1 MMMTPRNRLLWV
13 LCTIPLFAS
22 LLLAM
27 PSYAESVLAKIERTG
42 QVTVGIR
49 EDAPPFAFYDKNSN
63 WVGFS
68 VDLAQRLGEELSKKF
83 NKPIQVN
90 KKPVNSKT
98 RIPLVV
104 NGEIDVEIGTTTITL
119 SREETIDFSL
129 PFFITGAKFIVHKES
144 GIKDV
149 GDLAGKR
156 VGVAQGTHHAK
167 NIEIAMSKGLIKSK
181 CEIVQ
186 FEDHAKGFLGLTQG
200 KVDAYFTDESHLF
213 GQKKKAP
220 NPDDWVIVGQYLS
233 YEPYGFILPQNDS
246 PWRDF
251 VNAFLVHLIK
261 SGDFYSLYD
270 KWMGPN
276 SEVPMPMSD
285 DYQIYL
291 KLINFPE

>member
-1 MMMTPRNRLLWV
+1 MVPTNRLLWI
-13 LCTIPLFAS
+13 LCAFS
-22 LLLAM
+22 LLSLLMIPA

-42 QVTVGIR
+42 QLTAGVR
-49 EDAPPFAFYDKNSN
+49 EDVAPFGFYDKNSN

-68 VDLAQRLGEELSKKF
+68 VDVAQSLAGELSKKF
-83 NKPIQVN
+83 NKPIQVV
-90 KKPVNSKT
+90 KKSVNSKT

-104 NGEIDVEIGTTTITL
+104 NGEIDIEIGTTTITL
-119 SREETIDFSL
+119 AREETIDFSL
-129 PFFITGAKFIVHKES
+129 PFFITGAKFITHKGS
-144 GIKDV
+144 GIKEV

-167 NIEIAMSKGLIKSK
+167 NLEMAVSKGLIKSK

-200 KVDAYFTDESHLF
+200 KVDAYFTDESQLF

-220 NPDDWVIVGQYLS
+220 NPDDWVIVGPFLS

-261 SGDFYSLYD
+261 SGEFYSLYD
-270 KWMGPN
+270 KWMGPK
-276 SEVPMPMSD
+276 SEVPMPMSE
-285 DYQIYL
+285 DYQYYL
-291 KLINFPE
+291 KVITFPE

>member
-1 MMMTPRNRLLWV
+1 MTPKKQLLWI
-13 LCTIPLFAS
+13 LCSIS
-22 LLLAM
+22 LLTLLVLAV

-42 QVTVGIR
+42 QLTVGVR
-49 EDAPPFAFYDKNSN
+49 EDAPPFAYYDKNSN

-68 VDLAQRLGEELSKKF
+68 VDVAQRLGEELSKKF
-83 NKPIQVN
+83 NKPIQVI

-119 SREETIDFSL
+119 AREETIDFSL
-129 PFFITGAKFIVHKES
+129 PFFITGAKFITHKGS
-144 GIKDV
+144 GIKEV

-167 NIEIAMSKGLIKSK
+167 NLEIAMSKGLIKSR

-200 KVDAYFTDESHLF
+200 KVDAYFTDESQLF

-220 NPDDWVIVGQYLS
+220 NPDDWVIVGPFLS

-246 PWRDF
+246 HWRDF
-251 VNAFLVHLIK
+251 VNAFLVRLIK

-270 KWMGPN
+270 KWMGPK
-276 SEVPMPMSD
+276 SGVPMPMSE
-285 DYQIYL
+285 DYQYYL
-291 KLINFPE
+291 KVIAFPD